1 MTKDKAV
8 HAFLNGFGLEAY
20 PTSSVPDDVVF
31 PYATYTPVFGG
42 WGSKPSN
49 IEVNLWYY
57 TTSEAVP
64 NAKVQEIEKTLG
76 IGGVQIPCDEGV
88 VWFKKGEPWWT
99 NLKDENDPTIKRR
112 YLNIT
117 AEYMTMT

>member
-8 HAFLNGFGLEAY
+8 HAFFNGFGVIAY
-20 PTSSVPDDVVF
+20 PASNVPEDVVF
-31 PYATYTPVFGG
+31 PYATYEWVTGAWDSEPVGM
-42 WGSKPSN
+42 
-49 IEVNLWYY
+49 VLNLWYY

-64 NAKVQEIEKTLG
+64 NAKVQEIEKTIG
-76 IGGVQIPCDEGV
+76 IGGVMVVCDEGV
-88 VWFKKGEPWWT
+88 IWFKKGSPWCQ

-117 AEYMTMT
+117 AEYMTLS